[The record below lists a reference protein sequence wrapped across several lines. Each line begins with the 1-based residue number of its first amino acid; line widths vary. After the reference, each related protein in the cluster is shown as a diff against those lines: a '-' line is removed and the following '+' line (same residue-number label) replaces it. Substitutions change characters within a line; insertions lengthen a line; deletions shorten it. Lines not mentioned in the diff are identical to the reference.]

1 MGGGALTHIL
11 DTHAWLWLVEGSD
24 DLPPRVRQVMQDMAH
39 APLGL
44 SAISP
49 WEVAKKASLGKLSL
63 SMPTREWI
71 LQSLASQGLRL
82 LPLTPE
88 ISWEANH
95 LPGDFHRDPADQII
109 VATARLHNLTLITG
123 DRRVRGYRHVR
134 LLWE

>member
-1 MGGGALTHIL
+1 
-11 DTHAWLWLVEGSD
+11 
-24 DLPPRVRQVMQDMAH
+24 MAH